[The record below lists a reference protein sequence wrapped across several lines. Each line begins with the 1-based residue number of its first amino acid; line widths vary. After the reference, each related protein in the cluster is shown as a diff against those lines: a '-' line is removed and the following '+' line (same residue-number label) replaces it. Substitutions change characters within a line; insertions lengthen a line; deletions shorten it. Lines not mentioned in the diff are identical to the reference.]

1 MQISNYFIAVL
12 LCIGAI
18 LTAVFSSMYDE
29 KKDNKM
35 IGGIVV
41 GVILYAAGLGFAGMN
56 SKVAAGMLAVG
67 SILLAVCSYFYN
79 KKICDKDTSTVEK
92 RGLVAGII
100 IGVLML
106 IMGVLIAHPPFTV
119 EQLTEQIEKVK
130 LSAQEA
136 AKKAAAQVIVEP
148 TPTVAPAA

>member
-1 MQISNYFIAVL
+1 MQFSNYFIAVL

-18 LTAVFSSMYDE
+18 LTAVFSSIYDE
-29 KKDNKM
+29 KKDKKM
-35 IGGIVV
+35 IGGIVAGVLVYVV
-41 GVILYAAGLGFAGMN
+41 GIGFASMT

-79 KKICDKDTSTVEK
+79 KKICDKDASTSLK

-119 EQLTEQIEKVK
+119 AELTEQIQTVK
-130 LSAQEA
+130 QQAQEA
-136 AKKAAAQVIVEP
+136 AKSAVAAVTVQ
-148 TPTVAPAA
+148 TPPAV